1 MSIKIPTSH
10 NKVNNLYKIK
20 VSMKGVIKAKCKDWS
35 IGAKNAPSWKKICFQ
50 LRKLFFPTGN
60 LKLGGYRKNL
70 LIHPYFTIVRPKRQQ
85 LYMVKS
91 FDKKRCTK

>member
-35 IGAKNAPSWKKICFQ
+35 IGARNAPSWKKNVSNWENYFFQ
-50 LRKLFFPTGN
+50 LET
-60 LKLGGYRKNL
+60 
-70 LIHPYFTIVRPKRQQ
+70 
-85 LYMVKS
+85 
-91 FDKKRCTK
+91 

>member
-35 IGAKNAPSWKKICFQ
+35 IGPKKRPVGNKYVPNWGNYFFQ
-50 LRKLFFPTGN
+50 LET
-60 LKLGGYRKNL
+60 
-70 LIHPYFTIVRPKRQQ
+70 
-85 LYMVKS
+85 
-91 FDKKRCTK
+91 